1 MELLCSALLVNE
13 TKSSVWPSQ
22 VFLGTRLWV
31 YFYIHKILLS
41 LLATACICSIDISML
56 IFLTVLQQ
64 LSGRSFQLEHSLEI
78 LFSLEELCNI
88 YTESYLP
95 SADPTT

>member
-1 MELLCSALLVNE
+1 
-13 TKSSVWPSQ
+13 
-22 VFLGTRLWV
+22 
-31 YFYIHKILLS
+31 
-41 LLATACICSIDISML
+41 ML
-56 IFLTVLQQ
+56 IVLTVLQQ
-64 LSGRSFQLEHSLEI
+64 LSGRSFQLEHSLAI